1 MKMITADLVVDETK
15 RDTKGRR
22 ITPKQRR
29 EELLNE
35 YEQSGLTQAAFAR
48 RAGVN
53 YPTFASWVQGRR
65 ERTAVPLRQRDPI
78 RTQQQVRFAEVNLPA
93 STQRAL
99 SSDADSL
106 SVTLPDGLVV
116 RGADAVALAE
126 LVKALRG

>member
-1 MKMITADLVVDETK
+1 MITAELVPDETK

-22 ITPKQRR
+22 ITPKGRR
-29 EELLNE
+29 EDLLNE

-65 ERTAVPLRQRDPI
+65 ERTAVPLRPREPI
-78 RTQQQVRFAEVNLPA
+78 RAQQQVQFAEVNLP
-93 STQRAL
+93 SPTPHEL
-99 SSDADSL
+99 SRSAGTL

-116 RGADAVALAE
+116 CGTDAAAVAA
-126 LVKALRG
+126 LVKALRA